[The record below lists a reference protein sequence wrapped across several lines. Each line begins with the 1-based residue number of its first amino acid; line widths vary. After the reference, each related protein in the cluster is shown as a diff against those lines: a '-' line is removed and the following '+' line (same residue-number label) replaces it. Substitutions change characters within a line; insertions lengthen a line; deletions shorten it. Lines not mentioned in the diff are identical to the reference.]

1 MLSPHSVSQPRLVF
15 KLPPYMTPTAS
26 SLQSQV
32 ALDTHSTGLIPLFNC
47 LIHLPSDAKKKRHLA
62 FASSAGLSYPSLPVN
77 SVSPFSLPDTL
88 QTIYDDAYLG
98 NASPESLTSSDLSEW
113 QIIFQGFSPCE
124 YCKSHGL
131 SELCRIRPDSIFCA
145 TCEHNY
151 PSAKKSC
158 SFKNIF
164 WLLQFHI
171 LAKLP
176 IIVTHRIVEEKALYI
191 IRPAEWRTLVESLS
205 RISYYQEHPEEL
217 GLETPNQ
224 KQAEESKPPTHEL
237 PDADVM
243 ELAYPPPS
251 PPNQLSTSVFQP
263 ASPSM
268 PINSDPCVFWD
279 LSGLKVWF
287 FNEIVDVS
295 SEVVDPSHCEAGP
308 SHRKAALQKVFERM
322 ESHMA
327 SLLAG
332 PGKILTEMDLWH
344 IVDIVVAQAFT
355 TIDEQLRK
363 YPNLLPSHDDYATIS
378 SLSHTLTALLS
389 DSACIIND
397 QQGKLIKVY
406 RDIAGLKDLVKELQE
421 RLAVEGGQVQS
432 AEEELGRLWKFVME
446 YTALSAQS
454 ELSNLHC
461 QFEEQELSLGL
472 SQTRVVELERRL
484 EESEREN
491 RERNKELTR
500 LRHFVTSIQ
509 GQFAAVS
516 PNKPTSSS

>member
-26 SLQSQV
+26 SLRSQV

-47 LIHLPSDAKKKRHLA
+47 LVHLPSDAKKKCHLA
-62 FASSAGLSYPSLPVN
+62 FASSAGLSYPSLPVD
-77 SVSPFSLPDTL
+77 SISPFSLPDTL

-98 NASPESLTSSDLSEW
+98 NASPESLTSSDLLEW

-124 YCKSHGL
+124 YCKSH
-131 SELCRIRPDSIFCA
+131 
-145 TCEHNY
+145 
-151 PSAKKSC
+151 
-158 SFKNIF
+158 
-164 WLLQFHI
+164 
-171 LAKLP
+171 
-176 IIVTHRIVEEKALYI
+176 EEKASYI
-191 IRPAEWRTLVESLS
+191 ICPMEWRTLVESLS

-224 KQAEESKPPTHEL
+224 KQAMVSSKAFKRSQKRRQVAKSPSPVPPSSHQPPMHES

-251 PPNQLSTSVFQP
+251 PLNQLSTSVFQP

-268 PINSDPCVFWD
+268 PIDSDPRVFWD

-287 FNEIVDVS
+287 FNKIVDVS
-295 SEVVDPSHCEAGP
+295 LKVLPLIGSPL
-308 SHRKAALQKVFERM
+308 ALQKVFERM

-344 IVDIVVAQAFT
+344 IVNIVVAQAFT
-355 TIDEQLRK
+355 TIDEQLHK
-363 YPNLLPSHDDYATIS
+363 YPNLLPSHDDHATIS
-378 SLSHTLTALLS
+378 SLSHTLMALLS
-389 DSACIIND
+389 NLTHIIDD
-397 QQGKLIKVY
+397 QQGKLIKAY
-406 RDIAGLKDLVKELQE
+406 WDIAGLKDLVKELQE
-421 RLAVEGGQVQS
+421 RLAAEGGRVQS
-432 AEEELGRLWKFVME
+432 AEEELGQLRKFVME
-446 YTALSAQS
+446 YMALSAQS
-454 ELSNLHC
+454 ELSNLHH

-472 SQTRVVELERRL
+472 SQTCVVELERRL

-491 RERNKELTR
+491 RERDEELTH
-500 LRHFVTSIQ
+500 LCHFVTSIQ
-509 GQFAAVS
+509 GQFTAVS